1 MKGKTIC
8 KTLGLVLLALL
19 ILVVLY
25 VVYVFASYH
34 RIGDQS
40 LSVMHCSSRDAVP
53 MEDAVETG
61 AVYRVSS
68 ANAGFGAYSADYSFF
83 MDGGRE
89 SRARSRQ
96 AVDENMRGI
105 VAFVKGLSPDFALFQ
120 EVDTDGTRSWHIDET
135 AYLSDAMTGCEF
147 DEVFAQNYDSPYLFY
162 PLIQPHGAN
171 QSGIVTLSRHPIAS
185 AARREL
191 PVESGFMKLL
201 DLDRCYSVSRIP
213 TASGKELVLYNLHLS
228 AYTSDGAIATEQLEL
243 LCADMLA
250 EYEAGNYCVA
260 GGDFNKDLLG
270 NSPEIFGV
278 AAGENDTWA
287 QPIPEG
293 TIPAG
298 LTLVAPFDETAP
310 TASCRTASEPYSI
323 ETTFRLTVDGFLV
336 SDNVEVVD
344 SAVLDAGFL
353 YSDHNP
359 VWMDFTLKRIWSE
372 PAACAAGF
380 YLTSAMTVS

>member
-89 SRARSRQ
+89 S
-96 AVDENMRGI
+96 
-105 VAFVKGLSPDFALFQ
+105 
-120 EVDTDGTRSWHIDET
+120 WHIDET

-191 PVESGFMKLL
+191 PVESGLMKLL

-310 TASCRTASEPYSI
+310 AASCRTASEPYSI

-359 VWMDFTLKRIWSE
+359 VWMDFKLN
-372 PAACAAGF
+372 
-380 YLTSAMTVS
+380 

>member
-34 RIGDQS
+34 RVGDQS

-61 AVYRVSS
+61 AVYRISS

-213 TASGKELVLYNLHLS
+213 TASGKERCVYQRCYKQRQLS
-228 AYTSDGAIATEQLEL
+228 
-243 LCADMLA
+243 
-250 EYEAGNYCVA
+250 GN
-260 GGDFNKDLLG
+260 
-270 NSPEIFGV
+270 
-278 AAGENDTWA
+278 
-287 QPIPEG
+287 
-293 TIPAG
+293 
-298 LTLVAPFDETAP
+298 
-310 TASCRTASEPYSI
+310 
-323 ETTFRLTVDGFLV
+323 
-336 SDNVEVVD
+336 
-344 SAVLDAGFL
+344 
-353 YSDHNP
+353 
-359 VWMDFTLKRIWSE
+359 
-372 PAACAAGF
+372 F
-380 YLTSAMTVS
+380 YLSSGAFHHLNVSP

>member
-34 RIGDQS
+34 RIGDQG

-53 MEDAVETG
+53 MEGAVETG

-105 VAFVKGLSPDFALFQ
+105 VAFVKGLAPDFALFQ

-185 AARREL
+185 AVRREL

-270 NSPEIFGV
+270 NSAEIFGV
-278 AAGENDTWA
+278 AGGENDTWA

-298 LTLVAPFDETAP
+298 LSLVAPFDSEHP
-310 TASCRTASEPYSI
+310 VASCRTANEPYDV
-323 ETTFRLTVDGFLV
+323 TTSFRVTVDGFLV
-336 SDNVEVVD
+336 SDNVEVLGADVVD
-344 SAVLDAGFL
+344 ADYR

-359 VWMDFTLKRIWSE
+359 IYMDFILKSE
-372 PAACAAGF
+372 
-380 YLTSAMTVS
+380 

>member
-83 MDGGRE
+83 M
-89 SRARSRQ
+89 
-96 AVDENMRGI
+96 
-105 VAFVKGLSPDFALFQ
+105 VAFVEALSPDFALFQ

-310 TASCRTASEPYSI
+310 AASCRTASEPYSI

-359 VWMDFTLKRIWSE
+359 VWMDFKLN
-372 PAACAAGF
+372 
-380 YLTSAMTVS
+380 

>member
-1 MKGKTIC
+1 MKGKKLLRPLVC
-8 KTLGLVLLALL
+8 VLLAFV
-19 ILVVLY
+19 ILVGGY
-25 VVYVFASYH
+25 VAYVFLAYH
-34 RIGDQS
+34 RVGDQS
-40 LSVMHCSSRDAVP
+40 LSVMHCSRDAVP

-96 AVDENMRGI
+96 AVDKNMRGI
-105 VAFVKGLSPDFALFQ
+105 VAFVEDLSPDFALFQ

-185 AARREL
+185 ATRREL

-359 VWMDFTLKRIWSE
+359 VWMDFKLN
-372 PAACAAGF
+372 
-380 YLTSAMTVS
+380 

>member
-1 MKGKTIC
+1 MKGKKLLRPLVC
-8 KTLGLVLLALL
+8 VLLAFV
-19 ILVVLY
+19 ILVGGY
-25 VVYVFASYH
+25 VAYVFLAYH
-34 RIGDQS
+34 RIGDRT
-40 LSVMHCSSRDAVP
+40 LSVMHGSGEGFLP
-53 MEDAVETG
+53 LEGAVEIGTT
-61 AVYRVSS
+61 YRVSS
-68 ANAGFGAYSADYSFF
+68 ANVGFGAYSADYSFF
-83 MDGGRE
+83 MDGGKE

-96 AVDENMRGI
+96 EVDRNMRGET
-105 VAFVKGLSPDFALFQ
+105 ALVKDLSPDFALFQ

-135 AYLSDAMTGCEF
+135 AYLSGAMKGCEY

-162 PLIQPHGAN
+162 PLIRPHGAN
-171 QSGIVTLSRHPIAS
+171 QSGIATLSRYPITS
-185 AARREL
+185 AVRREL

-213 TASGKELVLYNLHLS
+213 TANGRELVLYNLHLS
-228 AYTSDGAIATEQLEL
+228 AYTSDGTIATEQLGL

-270 NSPEIFGV
+270 NSPEVFGV

-310 TASCRTASEPYSI
+310 AASCRTASEPYSV

-336 SDNVEVVD
+336 SDNVEVMD

-353 YSDHNP
+353 YSDHDP
-359 VWMDFTLKRIWSE
+359 VWMDFQLK
-372 PAACAAGF
+372 
-380 YLTSAMTVS
+380 

>member
-1 MKGKTIC
+1 MKGKSIC

-34 RIGDQS
+34 RVGDQS

-61 AVYRVSS
+61 AVYRISS

-96 AVDENMRGI
+96 A
-105 VAFVKGLSPDFALFQ
+105 
-120 EVDTDGTRSWHIDET
+120 VDTDGTRSWHIDET

-310 TASCRTASEPYSI
+310 AASCRTASEPYSI

-359 VWMDFTLKRIWSE
+359 VWMDFKLN
-372 PAACAAGF
+372 
-380 YLTSAMTVS
+380 

>member
-1 MKGKTIC
+1 MKGKKLLRPLVC
-8 KTLGLVLLALL
+8 VLLAFV
-19 ILVVLY
+19 ILVGGY
-25 VVYVFASYH
+25 VAYVFLAYH
-34 RIGDQS
+34 RVGDQS
-40 LSVMHCSSRDAVP
+40 LSVMHCSRDAVP

-96 AVDENMRGI
+96 AVDKNMRGI
-105 VAFVKGLSPDFALFQ
+105 VAFVEDLSPDFALFQ

-310 TASCRTASEPYSI
+310 AASCRTASEPYSI

-359 VWMDFTLKRIWSE
+359 VWMDFTLK
-372 PAACAAGF
+372 
-380 YLTSAMTVS
+380 

>member
-34 RIGDQS
+34 RVGDQS

-201 DLDRCYSVSRIP
+201 DLDRCYSVSHIP

-293 TIPAG
+293 TIPDG
-298 LTLVAPFDETAP
+298 LSLVVPFDVDHPVAT
-310 TASCRTASEPYSI
+310 CRTANEPYNE
-323 ETTFRLTVDGFLV
+323 ETTFRVTVDGFLV
-336 SDNVEVVD
+336 SDNVEAVSADVVD
-344 SAVLDAGFL
+344 AGYR

-359 VWMDFTLKRIWSE
+359 IYMDFILKAE
-372 PAACAAGF
+372 
-380 YLTSAMTVS
+380 